1 MKIDNQIVE
10 LKSEGHPDQLADI
23 LSETA
28 VNAIHEHNDELYVN
42 LDNCYLKAGRFPE
55 FILGGQMSFDFNI
68 YSKEDRWDLEKF
80 VTNKIIDEFKEVF
93 PDAKIDVSF
102 QISLYPNPKENLA
115 FRGMHDQSSYITA
128 FFPFTDYEAEVKAID
143 KYLSEEVEYCGSD
156 YRILRLPDDIVVE
169 ACFFENNASLS
180 TQLQEELK
188 GEFPNI
194 SNIENLVVNPEQSIT
209 GTKYNRFGS
218 TLFNNESGVTGR
230 GNDLYGFRSPQRP
243 NNTRNI
249 RGKDNRSSD
258 KLLFREAF
266 NVAKDHYKNHDEPI
280 NVTAFSIAGEE
291 KDDVEYI
298 ANTNI

>member
-28 VNAIHEHNDELYVN
+28 VNAIHEHNDKLYVN

-55 FILGGQMSFDFNI
+55 FILGGQMSFDFNV
-68 YSKEDRWDLEKF
+68 YTKQDRYDLENF
-80 VTNKIIDEFKEVF
+80 VRDKVIDRFKEVF
-93 PDAKIDVSF
+93 SDAKIDVSF

-115 FRGMHDQSSYITA
+115 FRGLHDHSSYITA
-128 FFPFTDYEAEVKAID
+128 FFPFTDSEAEAKTID
-143 KYLSEEVEYCGSD
+143 NYLSEEVEYCGSD
-156 YRILRLPDDIVVE
+156 YRILILPEDIVIQ
-169 ACFFENNASLS
+169 ACFFDNDASLS
-180 TQLQEELK
+180 SKLQEELK
-188 GEFPNI
+188 ERFPNI

-209 GTKYNRFGS
+209 GARYNRFGS

-258 KLLFREAF
+258 KALFKEAF
-266 NVAKDHYKNHDEPI
+266 HVAKNHYESNDEPI
-280 NVTAFSIAGEE
+280 NVTAYSIAGEN
-291 KDDVEYI
+291 KDEIDYI

>member
-10 LKSEGHPDQLADI
+10 LKSEGHPDQLADE

-28 VNAIHEHNDELYVN
+28 VNAIHEFNDELYVN

-68 YSKEDRWDLEKF
+68 YSKQDRYDLENF
-80 VTNKIIDEFKEVF
+80 VRDKIIDRFKEVF
-93 PDAKIDVSF
+93 PDAKINVSF

-115 FRGMHDQSSYITA
+115 FKGLHDQSSYITA
-128 FFPFTDYEAEVKAID
+128 FFPFTTTEGEVKAID
-143 KYLSEEVEYCGSD
+143 KYISEEVEYCGSD
-156 YRILRLPDDIVVE
+156 YRILRLPENIIVE
-169 ACFFENNASLS
+169 ACFFENNGSLS
-180 TQLQEELK
+180 KKLQEELK
-188 GEFPNI
+188 ERFSNL
-194 SNIENLVVNPEQSIT
+194 SNIENLVVNPEESIT
-209 GTKYNRFGS
+209 GVRYNRFGS

-249 RGKDNRSSD
+249 KGKDNRSSD
-258 KLLFREAF
+258 KILFNEAF
-266 NVAKDHYKNHDEPI
+266 NVAKDYYNNHDEPI
-280 NVTAFSIAGEE
+280 NVTAFSIAGDKKEE
-291 KDDVEYI
+291 IEYI

>member
-68 YSKEDRWDLEKF
+68 YSKQDRYDLEDF
-80 VTNKIIDEFKEVF
+80 VRNKIIDRFKEVF
-93 PDAKIDVSF
+93 PDAKINVSF

-115 FRGMHDQSSYITA
+115 FRGLHDQSSYITA
-128 FFPFTDYEAEVKAID
+128 FYPFSDTEAQAKAID
-143 KYLSEEVEYCGSD
+143 KYISEHVEYCGSD
-156 YRILRLPDDIVVE
+156 YRILILPDDIVVE
-169 ACFFENNASLS
+169 ACFFEDNASLS
-180 TQLQEELK
+180 GKLQEEIK
-188 GEFPNI
+188 EQFPNFE
-194 SNIENLVVNPEQSIT
+194 NIDNLVVNPEQSIV
-209 GTKYNRFGS
+209 GARHNRFGS
-218 TLFNNESGVTGR
+218 TLFNNESGITGR

-266 NVAKDHYKNHDEPI
+266 NIAKDHYNNNDESI
-280 NVTAFSIAGEE
+280 NVTAYSIAGDEKEE
-291 KDDVEYI
+291 IDYI